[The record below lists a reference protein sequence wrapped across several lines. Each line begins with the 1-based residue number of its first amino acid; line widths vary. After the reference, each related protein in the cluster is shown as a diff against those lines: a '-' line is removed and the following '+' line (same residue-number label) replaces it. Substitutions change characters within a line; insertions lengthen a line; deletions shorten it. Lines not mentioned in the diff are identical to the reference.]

1 MGHTSNEAKKRY
13 NDKAYNSY
21 LIRLRKVEDAEL
33 IARIEELKA
42 SGLQTTAAIKK
53 LIKREAIHEMKTI
66 IKLTQDAYPAG
77 PIDSPWFEACAID
90 DEGRVYMVRWDVRDD
105 FRLDDDDA
113 GNACDW
119 DNPSSIR
126 DDHMDDVTDRVILA
140 R

>member
-1 MGHTSNEAKKRY
+1 MLK
-13 NDKAYNSY
+13 
-21 LIRLRKVEDAEL
+21 LRKVEDAEL
-33 IARIEELKA
+33 IAKIEALKA
-42 SGLQTTAAIKK
+42 SGLSATAAIKK
-53 LIKREAIHEMKTI
+53 LINKEEAHKMKTT

-77 PIDSPWFEACAID
+77 PIEDPWFEACAID

-113 GNACDW
+113 GDACDW

-126 DDHMDDVTDRVILA
+126 DEHRDDVTDRVILV

>member
-1 MGHTSNEAKKRY
+1 MGKDAQRRY
-13 NDKAYNSY
+13 ELKTYNVY
-21 LIRLRKVEDAEL
+21 TVKLRKVEDADL
-33 IARIEELKA
+33 IAKIEALRA
-42 SGLQTTAAIKK
+42 SGLSATAAIKK
-53 LIKREAIHEMKTI
+53 LINKEEKREMKTT

-90 DEGRVYMVRWDVRDD
+90 DDGRVYMVRWDVRDD

-126 DDHMDDVTDRVILA
+126 DEHGDDVTDRVILV

>member
-1 MGHTSNEAKKRY
+1 MSLASNAASRRY
-13 NDKAYNSY
+13 NAKTYKNY
-21 LIRLRKVEDAEL
+21 MLKLRKVEDAEL
-33 IARIEELKA
+33 IARIETLKA

-126 DDHMDDVTDRVILA
+126 DDHMDDVTDRVILI

>member
-1 MGHTSNEAKKRY
+1 MSLTSNAATRRY
-13 NDKAYNSY
+13 NAKTYKNY
-21 LIRLRKVEDAEL
+21 MLKLRKVEDAEL
-33 IARIEELKA
+33 IARIEAMKA
-42 SGLQTTAAIKK
+42 SGLQTTEAIKK
-53 LIKREAIHEMKTI
+53 LINKEEKHEMKTT
-66 IKLTQDAYPAG
+66 IKLMQDAYPAG
-77 PIDSPWFEACAID
+77 PIDDPWFEACAID

-126 DDHMDDVTDRVILA
+126 DDHMDDVTDRVVLI

>member
-1 MGHTSNEAKKRY
+1 MSLASNAATRRY
-13 NDKAYNSY
+13 NAKTYKNY
-21 LIRLRKVEDAEL
+21 MLKLRKVEDAEL
-33 IARIEELKA
+33 IARIEAMKA
-42 SGLQTTAAIKK
+42 SGLQTTEAIKK
-53 LIKREAIHEMKTI
+53 LINKEEEHEMKTI

-90 DEGRVYMVRWDVRDD
+90 DDGRVYMVRWDVRDD

-119 DNPSSIR
+119 DHPSSIR
-126 DDHMDDVTDRVILA
+126 DEHRDDVTDRVILV